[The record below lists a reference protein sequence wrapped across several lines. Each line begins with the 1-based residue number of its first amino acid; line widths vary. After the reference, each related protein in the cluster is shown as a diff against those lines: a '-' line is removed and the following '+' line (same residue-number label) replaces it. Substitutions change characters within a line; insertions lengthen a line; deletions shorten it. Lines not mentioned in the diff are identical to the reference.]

1 MLRSQTAVLKA
12 AERLQASD
20 FSTAAHRE
28 IFADM
33 MSINFSNRRVDLTT
47 LDAELTKRGKLEAIG
62 GASYLVELTK
72 VVPSAV
78 GVDTYI
84 DTVLEAANNRRLQ
97 KIAEAI
103 NKAVSSGER
112 TSNSIIESIDEACN
126 DITTRSEKQGSGWL
140 TGADAVL
147 LVTPY
152 YNKATQDGL
161 YAHYR
166 TIASATK
173 LPCIVYNVPSRT
185 GTNILPETMARLA
198 RDQENIAAI
207 KEASGNISQVAK
219 LSMLLDGHADIY
231 SGNDDQ
237 IVPICSLGGI
247 GVISVLSNVAPKK
260 THDMVMRC
268 LEGKYEEA
276 RKMQLEALPLVEQLF
291 IEVNPI
297 PVKAA
302 LNMQG
307 FEVGDPRLPLTRM
320 TQAHQETLRSAMQAY
335 GCL

>member
-1 MLRSQTAVLKA
+1 MTIFKGSGVALATPMKENGEINYDSL
-12 AERLQASD
+12 ERLIEAQIAGGTDALIVCGTSGE
-20 FSTAAHRE
+20 AP
-28 IFADM
+28 
-33 MSINFSNRRVDLTT
+33 T
-47 LDAELTKRGKLEAIG
+47 LDDDEHLEAIRF
-62 GASYLVELTK
+62 SVEVTK
-72 VVPSAV
+72 GRIPVIAGTGSNNTAHAV
-78 GVDTYI
+78 MMSQ
-84 DTVLEAANNRRLQ
+84 E
-97 KIAEAI
+97 
-103 NKAVSSGER
+103 
-112 TSNSIIESIDEACN
+112 
-126 DITTRSEKQGSGWL
+126 SEKF
-140 TGADAVL
+140 GADGVL

-161 YAHYR
+161 YQHYR
-166 TIASATK
+166 TIAGATK

-219 LSMLLDGHADIY
+219 LAELTDGKLDIY

-247 GVISVLSNVAPKK
+247 GVISVLANVAPRE
-260 THDMVMRC
+260 THDMVMHC
-268 LEGKYEEA
+268 LEGRYEEA
-276 RKMQLEALPLVEQLF
+276 RKLQLKALPLVEQLF

-307 FEVGDPRLPLTRM
+307 FETGTPRLPLTEL
-320 TQAHQETLRSAMQAY
+320 TEAHKKTLREAMIKF

>member
-1 MLRSQTAVLKA
+1 MSIFKGSGVALATPMKENGEINYESLEKLIEAQIEGGTDALIVCGTSGEAPTLEDDEHLKA
-12 AERLQASD
+12 IAFAVK
-20 FSTAAHRE
+20 TAKGRVPVIAGTGSNNTAH
-28 IFADM
+28 AVM
-33 MSINFSNRRVDLTT
+33 MSQ
-47 LDAELTKRGKLEAIG
+47 E
-62 GASYLVELTK
+62 
-72 VVPSAV
+72 
-78 GVDTYI
+78 
-84 DTVLEAANNRRLQ
+84 
-97 KIAEAI
+97 
-103 NKAVSSGER
+103 
-112 TSNSIIESIDEACN
+112 
-126 DITTRSEKQGSGWL
+126 SEKL
-140 TGADAVL
+140 GADGLL

-161 YAHYR
+161 YVHYR
-166 TIASATK
+166 KIASSTA

-198 RDQENIAAI
+198 CDQENIVAI

-219 LSMLLDGHADIY
+219 LAALTDGKLDIY

-247 GVISVLSNVAPKK
+247 GVISVLANVAPRE
-260 THDMVMRC
+260 THDMVMAC
-268 LEGKYEEA
+268 LDGNYEEA
-276 RKMQLEALPLVEQLF
+276 RRLQLKALPLVSQLF

-307 FEVGDPRLPLTRM
+307 FNVGTPRLPLTEL
-320 TQAHQETLRSAMQAY
+320 TAEHKNSLRKAMEDF